1 MKIFIIATLLII
13 SGTLTGQTK
22 RFYSIHNRTPTFI
35 YAKQVKENNGNNFS
49 ANVKQ
54 LFKSADNNKDKKIL
68 VGELQMFQYRL
79 LREFKYKHNKTALH
93 PNDFVAQGGGDCED
107 FAIMTTCMLNHYG
120 IVAYVASF
128 GRVTTNKHSLCM
140 VKITRPMP
148 PGYLYYTLN
157 GWGVPSGAYM
167 PIDYDKIGGLKV
179 IDRRWK
185 IARMVKPIDIFGAIG

>member
-1 MKIFIIATLLII
+1 MKLLMFIIFLALALGINAQNPQLYY
-13 SGTLTGQTK
+13 GNHFK
-22 RFYSIHNRTPTFI
+22 PKFI
-35 YAKQVKENNGNNFS
+35 YTQQKNNFDNFS
-49 ANVKQ
+49 EYVMQ
-54 LFKSADNNKDKKIL
+54 LIESADRNKDKKIS

-79 LREFKYKHNKTALH
+79 VREFKYKHNKTALH

-140 VKITRPMP
+140 VKTQKPVP

-157 GWGVPSGAYM
+157 GWNAPKGTYIPV
-167 PIDYDKIGGLKV
+167 DYDKIGGLKA

-185 IARMVKPIDIFGAIG
+185 IARMVRPKHLIGRIW